1 MKALGVVFS
10 ARKRGNCLNCVEY
23 VLKKLEKSGF
33 ATEVINAYDYEI
45 KPCSHCNYECFAKD
59 IRGREEKCPIQDD
72 VPWIYEK
79 VREADVVVL
88 AVPNY
93 GGNVSGLYRAWAERG
108 QAIFKSYEDYAQ
120 TILNKII
127 GIIVIGNI
135 PAGGDNVLHTLILDH
150 IEVKRPVSA
159 VLLQSAEY
167 GLGSLYGNLI
177 ENEQVKSRLD
187 NMVRTLLKKW
197 EKARKQNEGRTA
209 YEN

>member
-1 MKALGVVFS
+1 MKALGGVFS

-108 QAIFKSYEDYAQ
+108 QAIFKSCEDYAQ

-127 GIIVIGNI
+127 GIVIGNI